1 MALSRYLPAAR
12 GAVAVLGLG
21 CTAAQ
26 AADTGPTAVTSVRHD
41 VSAPMRDLLRNLPPE
56 PALGT
61 EEEPYLIPNILL
73 KPINRF
79 DHSSVFVRDYSGMQR
94 QRMNTPAPVVS
105 GSFDGINQATSG
117 CGCMPPDTNGDVS
130 DQHYI
135 QWVNSS
141 WQAFNKTTG
150 VPDPQTPAPVRGN
163 SFFVGF
169 GGKCETTNSGDPI
182 ALWDPRAQRW
192 VMSQFVTSA
201 PFAQC
206 VAVSTTS
213 DPFGTY
219 NRYEFNFPLFGDYPH
234 MGVWTDESTGQDA
247 YLLTTH
253 EFNSAS
259 AFQGASLI
267 AFERD
272 KMLTGATAKMIRS
285 PGYDA
290 YGVEPVNIMGTLDA
304 PANAC
309 PSFVHY
315 DGDTSDYVFWD
326 MCLNWPAGTALIT
339 PKNNPIRVAGNP
351 FVPYFDNVPQQG
363 TANGL
368 NSFGTHIMYRANAR
382 VFPADA
388 PTRVSLV
395 VNHVVQGDV
404 QQGAINWV
412 HFNLDNGGTAP
423 ATPAGL
429 TKKIVDQGIFA
440 PDSTNRWMG
449 GIAIDGSANI
459 GVGYS
464 KSDSTMHPQI
474 EISGRTLD
482 DPMGTLRDE
491 QSCTDGVA
499 NGSQTSSSSR
509 WGDYSSMSVDPVDQC
524 TFYFTSEYYATTAAS
539 AWRTRVCS
547 FKFDNCGAPNYALVA
562 NSPQRVEMCSATQTT
577 DPSYALRVGVL
588 NGFNGVVTL
597 GGNGLPAGSTAQ
609 FSPASV
615 TGAGTS
621 TLTLSGGHALPSGEY
636 SFTATG
642 TSGALTRD
650 IALELGLSDAAP
662 VSVQLAAP
670 VDSAAGVKNHPLLSW
685 GPLPDN
691 SDRIFG
697 DGFDGTSLPPIP
709 GPPTDALS
717 YKVEVAKDAGF
728 ATIVASKIVPTTSWT
743 VDVALDAT
751 TQYWW
756 RVTPQ
761 NHCGDGPTSE
771 TFTFTT
777 GVPGE
782 CPAGTTRTTLFQDNM
797 ESGVNGWTLTGTGG
811 TAWAQKPATT
821 GTGLTGTVWSVQN
834 NTVTSDRGLVSP
846 AVNVPANAQA
856 TFLSYDTYHRFEDNG
871 PGSCWDNATLDA
883 TVDGGAFNYLDGTR
897 MLTDPYDGIA
907 SPGETN
913 AGAASWCHAP
923 AGTLPIHA
931 VVDLDGFEGKSL
943 QVRFRAV
950 SDSNTAAPAPNG
962 FHVDN
967 VKIDV
972 CQ

>member
-1 MALSRYLPAAR
+1 MALSRYLPAAL
-12 GAVAVLGLG
+12 GAVALLGLG
-21 CTAAQ
+21 STVAEAANAAPNVVTA
-26 AADTGPTAVTSVRHD
+26 TRHD
-41 VSAPMRDLLRNLPPE
+41 VSAPMRDILRNLPPQA
-56 PALGT
+56 PMGT

-73 KPINRF
+73 KPINRT
-79 DHSSVFVRDYSGMQR
+79 SKFVPDYSGIQR
-94 QRMNTPAPVVS
+94 HSINTPAPAVL
-105 GSFDGINQATSG
+105 GSFDGISSTTSG
-117 CGCMPPDTNGDVS
+117 CGCLPPDTNGDVS

-150 VPDPQTPAPVRGN
+150 VPDPLTPSPKPGS
-163 SFFVGF
+163 SFFTGF

-192 VMSQFVTSA
+192 VMSQFVTSS
-201 PFAQC
+201 PYAQC

-234 MGVWTDESTGQDA
+234 MSVWTDDSTGQDA

-259 AFQGASLI
+259 AFQGAALI

-272 KMLTGATAKMIRS
+272 KMLTGATAKMIRF

-290 YGVEPVNIMGTLDA
+290 YGVEPVNIMGTLNA

-315 DGDTSDYVFWD
+315 DGDTSDYLFWD
-326 MCLNWPAGTALIT
+326 MCINWTTPASTTIT
-339 PKNNPIRVAGNP
+339 PKASPIRVAGQP

-388 PTRVSLV
+388 PTRMSLV

-404 QQGAINWV
+404 QQGSINWV
-412 HFNLDNGGTAP
+412 HFNLDNGGTVP
-423 ATPAGL
+423 ATPTGL
-429 TKKIVDQGIFA
+429 TKTIVDQGTFA

-474 EISGRTLD
+474 EINGRTLD
-482 DPMGTLRDE
+482 DPKGTLRDE
-491 QSCTDGVA
+491 QNCTDTVA
-499 NGSQTSSSSR
+499 NGSQTSSSNR

-524 TFYFTSEYYATTAAS
+524 TFYFTSEYYATTAS
-539 AWRTRVCS
+539 SSWRTRVCS
-547 FKFDNCGAPNYALVA
+547 FKFDNCGSPNYAVVA
-562 NSPQRVEMCSATQTT
+562 TSPQRLEMCGATQTT
-577 DPSYALRVGVL
+577 DPSYNLRIGVL
-588 NGFNGVVTL
+588 NGFNGTVTL
-597 GGNGLPAGSTAQ
+597 AESGLPAGATAQ
-609 FSPASV
+609 FSPATV
-615 TGAGTS
+615 TGAGSS
-621 TLTLSGGHALPSGEY
+621 TLTLLGGHALPSGEY
-636 SFTATG
+636 SFTVTG
-642 TSGALTRD
+642 SSGADTRSL
-650 IALELGLSDAAP
+650 ALELGLSAAQSA
-662 VSVQLAAP
+662 SVQLVAP
-670 VDSAAGVKNHPLLSW
+670 IDTATGTKNHPLLTW
-685 GPLPDN
+685 GPLPAGN
-691 SDRIFG
+691 DRIFG
-697 DGFDGTSLPPIP
+697 DGFDGSALPPIP
-709 GPPTDALS
+709 APATDALT
-717 YKVEVAKDAGF
+717 YKVEVASDAGF
-728 ATIVASKIVPTTSWT
+728 GTIVASKIVPTTSWT
-743 VDVALDAT
+743 VDVALNPT

-761 NHCGDGPTSE
+761 NHCGDGPTSD

-777 GVPGE
+777 GIPGE
-782 CPAGTTRTTLFQDNM
+782 CPAGTTRTTLFQDDM
-797 ESGVNGWTLTGTGG
+797 ESGVNGWTLSGTGG
-811 TAWAQKPATT
+811 TAWAQNTATA
-821 GTGLTGTVWSVQN
+821 GTGLTTKVWSIPN
-834 NTVTSDRGLVSP
+834 NTVTSDRGLITP
-846 AVNVPANAQA
+846 TVNVPATAQA
-856 TFLSYDTYHRFEDNG
+856 VFLTYDTFHKFEDNG

-883 TVDGGAFNYLDGTR
+883 KGDAGSFNYLDGTR

-907 SPGETN
+907 SPGEAN

-923 AGTLPIHA
+923 TSTPTHA
-931 VVDLDGFEGKSL
+931 VVDLDGFEGQAV

-950 SDSNTAAPAPNG
+950 SDSNTAASTPNG
-962 FHVDN
+962 FHIDN
-967 VKIDV
+967 VKVDV